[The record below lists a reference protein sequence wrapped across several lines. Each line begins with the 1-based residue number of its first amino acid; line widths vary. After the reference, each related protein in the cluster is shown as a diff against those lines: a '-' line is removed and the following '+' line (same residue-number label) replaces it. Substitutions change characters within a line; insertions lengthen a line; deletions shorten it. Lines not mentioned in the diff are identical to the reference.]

1 MGVRGVRGEVEY
13 IKGRRG
19 NKVRRGEGEGEREGE
34 GNVRHGKVMMRE
46 GWEVQLGVLG
56 RYNK

>member
-19 NKVRRGEGEGEREGE
+19 NKVRRGEERE
-34 GNVRHGKVMMRE
+34 RE
-46 GWEVQLGVLG
+46 RG
-56 RYNK
+56 